1 MNLSTIANTIQSDIT
16 IKIVVSFLLGF
27 LILVYYKKFLFWIP
41 FLPYSGI
48 WAYSQDNPEHYMF
61 VNSYIEFLLVTF
73 FMIWWFRERKER
85 MSIGLFFMIMLAIP
99 SFLNSKDH
107 IFLSLFLFICLSGG
121 AGVYS
126 FFLKNMKSTISSG
139 LIDKTVLIWIIL
151 GILIKFYITGRMGE
165 SVILQRGGGI
175 LGSNH
180 VAGILFLLLPL
191 VQSQLLALT
200 GIVFLMIQF
209 SRGIYIAL
217 AVYTLAWMFLVSA
230 RQAVKWLLVIC
241 LTMGFFSLI
250 SSAELVGEKGQVIT
264 FSEFLILRFRTAD
277 PGLPQVIERW
287 KRDIRFNLQKD
298 ALTIAQEVE
307 YTGIGFGGFR
317 WSLRSLGYP
326 NEVLFS
332 HPHNM
337 FLTTLVEGGL
347 IFALAFAGFVI
358 YLLVLAYNVSKPAFV
373 GLLTWTFY
381 GLLGG
386 EIYEVGGFATAG
398 DYYYLMFVVA
408 FLVYQRREKMK
419 PNLPLHF
426 SSV

>member
-1 MNLSTIANTIQSDIT
+1 MNLSSIANTIQSDIT
-16 IKIVVSFLLGF
+16 VKIVVSSLLGF

-48 WAYSQDNPEHYMF
+48 WAYSQDNPRQYMF
-61 VNSYIEFLLVTF
+61 VNSYIELLLVIF
-73 FMIWWFRERKER
+73 FMTCWFRERKDR
-85 MSIGLFFMIMLAIP
+85 MSIWLFFMIMLAVP

-107 IFLSLFLFICLSGG
+107 IFLSLFLFICLLGG

-126 FFLKNMKSTISSG
+126 FFLKNMESTISSR

-200 GIVFLMIQF
+200 GIIFLMIHF

-217 AVYTLAWMFLVSA
+217 AVYMLAWMFLVSA

-241 LTMGFFSLI
+241 LIIVGFFSLI
-250 SSAELVGEKGQVIT
+250 SSAEVVGEKDQVIS
-264 FSEFLILRFRTAD
+264 FSQFLMTRFKIGEA
-277 PGLPQVIERW
+277 GLPEVIERW
-287 KRDIRFNLQKD
+287 KRDRRFDLLND

-307 YTGIGFGGFR
+307 YTGIGFGGFAWR
-317 WSLRSLGYP
+317 VQSLGYP
-326 NEVLFS
+326 NELLYS
-332 HPHNM
+332 NPHNTL
-337 FLTTLVEGGL
+337 LTTLVEGGL
-347 IFALAFAGFVI
+347 IFAALRGKGCS
-358 YLLVLAYNVSKPAFV
+358 LSS
-373 GLLTWTFY
+373 
-381 GLLGG
+381 
-386 EIYEVGGFATAG
+386 
-398 DYYYLMFVVA
+398 
-408 FLVYQRREKMK
+408 
-419 PNLPLHF
+419 PLYSFIIAIF
-426 SSV
+426 SSI